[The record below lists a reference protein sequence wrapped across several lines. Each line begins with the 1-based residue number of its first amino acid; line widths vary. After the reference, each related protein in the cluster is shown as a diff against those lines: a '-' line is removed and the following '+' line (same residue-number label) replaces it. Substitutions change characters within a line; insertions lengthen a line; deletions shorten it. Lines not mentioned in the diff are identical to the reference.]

1 MRLNSICIITEN
13 VKRLEEFYK
22 EVLEREASL
31 STEQYVEFDIEGR
44 IISFYDL
51 AAYNDLADEPV
62 IMTKESHI
70 FIEVEVEDVYKHYE
84 YLKSVN
90 VKFAKK
96 ITTQP
101 WGITSTYFYDPDG
114 NLVNFF
120 SRE

>member
-1 MRLNSICIITEN
+1 MRVNSVCIITQD
-13 VKRLEEFYK
+13 VKRLETFYR
-22 EVLEREASL
+22 EVLKREASL

-62 IMTKESHI
+62 ILTKESHT
-70 FIEVEVEDVYKHYE
+70 FIEIEVEDVHQEYE
-84 YLKSVN
+84 HLKSMN
-90 VKFAKK
+90 VKFGKK

-114 NLVNFF
+114 NLINFF